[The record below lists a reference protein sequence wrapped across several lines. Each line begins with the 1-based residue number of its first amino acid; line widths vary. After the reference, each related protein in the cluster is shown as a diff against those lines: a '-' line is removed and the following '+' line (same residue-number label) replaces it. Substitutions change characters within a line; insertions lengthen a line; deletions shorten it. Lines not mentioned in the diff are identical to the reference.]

1 MLHLC
6 GMLHQRAAPLCN
18 SMLMHSGCGCWMKY
32 TLRHIELETNFI
44 LFLKYFT
51 AELEATGN
59 GIVTDS
65 SFFFFFFKKKNHSS
79 LKENVIET
87 PQENSARFFFL
98 NAASWHAATLELA
111 SDSLQLHGTRSGN
124 RFKLQYNASTIC
136 WKREKQRDV
145 QHGNGQLHR
154 EVLLRFAEQKCN
166 ATSVRIRLADTN

>member
-1 MLHLC
+1 MQHVASTS
-6 GMLHQRAAPLCN
+6 RAIVQQYANAQWLR
-18 SMLMHSGCGCWMKY
+18 LLDEIHATTHRTGDKFLLILKIFHCWTWSDRKWNRY
-32 TLRHIELETNFI
+32 RFKLL
-44 LFLKYFT
+44 
-51 AELEATGN
+51 
-59 GIVTDS
+59 
-65 SFFFFFFKKKNHSS
+65 FFFLKKKNHSS

>member
-1 MLHLC
+1 
-6 GMLHQRAAPLCN
+6 
-18 SMLMHSGCGCWMKY
+18 MKWLRLLKKC
-32 TLRHIELETNFI
+32 TLRRIERETNFI
-44 LFLKYFT
+44 KFQNISMLTSERPEIESLPIQ
-51 AELEATGN
+51 AT
-59 GIVTDS
+59 
-65 SFFFFFFKKKNHSS
+65 FFPKKIIRVWK
-79 LKENVIET
+79 KNVIET

-124 RFKLQYNASTIC
+124 RFELQYNASTIC

-154 EVLLRFAEQKCN
+154 QVLLRFAEQKCN